1 MVRKT
6 KSTESTT
13 TTTTPAVTVTVESV
27 PAAAAAPAVEK
38 KQRKP
43 KAAAA
48 EATPASAP
56 VVEAPAATPSDEQTA
71 AADASTLSSKL
82 SDFSSKIQ
90 QVTAILST
98 MKTDYKVLEKSVS
111 RELKNASK
119 SKRSKKAPNPN
130 RQPSGFVKPSVISD
144 ELIKFLGKEAG
155 TMMSR
160 VEVSK
165 EINAYITTNQL
176 KDKVSG
182 RQINP
187 DAKLAKLLKIGKD
200 EVLTYF
206 NLQKYLKIHFIKA
219 VAPASA

>member
-6 KSTESTT
+6 TTKSESPA
-13 TTTTPAVTVTVESV
+13 TPAVTVTVEST
-27 PAAAAAPAVEK
+27 PAVAAPKQKKVKAAAPVA
-38 KQRKP
+38 
-43 KAAAA
+43 
-48 EATPASAP
+48 AP
-56 VVEAPAATPSDEQTA
+56 VVVDTPAAPVEETA
-71 AADASTLSSKL
+71 VVADAASLSTKL

-90 QVTAILST
+90 QLTSILST

-119 SKRSKKAPNPN
+119 SKRSKKAANPN

-165 EINAYITTNQL
+165 EINAYITANQL

-219 VAPASA
+219 VVAPVVA

>member
-13 TTTTPAVTVTVESV
+13 TTTPAVTVTVEAV
-27 PAAAAAPAVEK
+27 PAAAAAAAAPAEK

-43 KAAAA
+43 KAAAV
-48 EATPASAP
+48 TP
-56 VVEAPAATPSDEQTA
+56 VVEAPVAAPAEEQVAASAA

-144 ELIKFLGKEAG
+144 ELIKFLGKETG

-165 EINAYITTNQL
+165 EINAYITANQL

-187 DAKLAKLLKIGKD
+187 DAKLAKLLKVGKD

-206 NLQKYLKIHFIKA
+206 NLQKYLKVHFIKA

>member
-13 TTTTPAVTVTVESV
+13 TTTPAVTVTVEAV
-27 PAAAAAPAVEK
+27 ATPAPAAAEK

-43 KAAAA
+43 KATTAAV
-48 EATPASAP
+48 EAP
-56 VVEAPAATPSDEQTA
+56 VVEAPVATPAEEQVAA

-130 RQPSGFVKPSVISD
+130 RQPSGFVKPSIISE

-165 EINAYITTNQL
+165 EINAYITANQL

-187 DAKLAKLLKIGKD
+187 DAKLAKLLKVGKD

-206 NLQKYLKIHFIKA
+206 NLQKYLKVHFIKA
-219 VAPASA
+219 ATA

>member
-13 TTTTPAVTVTVESV
+13 PAVTVTVESTPAV
-27 PAAAAAPAVEK
+27 AAPVAAAAEK

-43 KAAAA
+43 KVAA
-48 EATPASAP
+48 ATPASAAVVDTP
-56 VVEAPAATPSDEQTA
+56 VSAPTEEQAAV
-71 AADASTLSSKL
+71 ADASTLSSKL

-119 SKRSKKAPNPN
+119 SKRKSKVPNPN

-165 EINAYITTNQL
+165 EINAYITANQL
-176 KDKVSG
+176 KDKVQG

-200 EVLTYF
+200 ETLTYF
-206 NLQKYLKIHFIKA
+206 NLQKFLKIHFIKA
-219 VAPASA
+219 ASA